1 MLNYTKVCKTLLFIK
16 LFFSITMAEKTSTAS
31 ESSLGMMEGLRSYI
45 PNKGWEELSPEKKE
59 NSLNGPQED
68 DFFADEYEPI
78 PNTQIEGIEKKP
90 VLEED
95 FLEQDLA
102 DIADNTSIDSLARR
116 VAQTN
121 SLVDSALGNKD
132 GNSKKDTDAVK
143 QLDQLGT
150 SLSDLFSDLYKEPS
164 QTTGSPWES
173 VSDAF
178 DQLSSEVKKREN
190 LRKQL
195 TSTQEKINLCR
206 KDLIKT
212 IERLAQDEQ
221 ERLTVVKMRSRLATV
236 MADKLLKK
244 LK

>member
-1 MLNYTKVCKTLLFIK
+1 MP
-16 LFFSITMAEKTSTAS
+16 EKTSTAS
-31 ESSLGMMEGLRSYI
+31 DSSLGMMEGLRSYI

-59 NSLNGPQED
+59 NSPNGSQED

-78 PNTQIEGIEKKP
+78 PKSQIKEIAKKP

-95 FLEQDLA
+95 FLEPDLA
-102 DIADNTSIDSLARR
+102 DIADNASIDSLARK

-121 SLVDSALGNKD
+121 SLVDSALGKQD
-132 GNSKKDTDAVK
+132 GTSKQDTDSVK

-150 SLSDLFSDLYKEPS
+150 SLSDLFADLYKEPPR
-164 QTTGSPWES
+164 TTGSPWES
-173 VSDAF
+173 VSDAL
-178 DQLSSEVKKREN
+178 DQLSSEVKRRED

-195 TSTQEKINLCR
+195 ASTQEKINSCR

-212 IERLAQDEQ
+212 IERLAHDEQ

>member
-1 MLNYTKVCKTLLFIK
+1 MPEK
-16 LFFSITMAEKTSTAS
+16 KTSTAS

-45 PNKGWEELSPEKKE
+45 PNEGWEELSPEKRE
-59 NSLNGPQED
+59 NSPNGPQVD
-68 DFFADEYEPI
+68 DFFADEYEPV
-78 PNTQIEGIEKKP
+78 PDNQIQGIEKKP

-102 DIADNTSIDSLARR
+102 DIAEDFSVDSLARK

-121 SLVDSALGNKD
+121 SLVDSALGNQD
-132 GNSKKDTDAVK
+132 GNTKKDTNAVK
-143 QLDQLGT
+143 QLDQLGA
-150 SLSDLFSDLYKEPS
+150 SLSDLFSDLYKEPP
-164 QTTGSPWES
+164 QTTKSPWES

-178 DQLSSEVKKREN
+178 DQLSSEVNKRED

-195 TSTQEKINLCR
+195 TLTQEKINSCR
-206 KDLIKT
+206 KDLIKI
-212 IERLAQDEQ
+212 IERLASDEQ
-221 ERLTVVKMRSRLATV
+221 ERLTVMKMRSRLATV

>member
-1 MLNYTKVCKTLLFIK
+1 MP
-16 LFFSITMAEKTSTAS
+16 EKTSTAS
-31 ESSLGMMEGLRSYI
+31 ESSLGMMEGLRSYT
-45 PNKGWEELSPEKKE
+45 PNRGWEELSPEKRE
-59 NSLNGPQED
+59 NSPNEPRVD
-68 DFFADEYEPI
+68 DFFSDEYEPV
-78 PNTQIEGIEKKP
+78 PDTQIKGIEKKP

-95 FLEQDLA
+95 FLEPELA
-102 DIADNTSIDSLARR
+102 DIAENAGIDSLARK

-121 SLVDSALGNKD
+121 SLVDSALGNQD
-132 GNSKKDTDAVK
+132 GTSKQDTDSVK

-150 SLSDLFSDLYKEPS
+150 SLSDLFADLYKEPP
-164 QTTGSPWES
+164 QITGSPWES

-178 DQLSSEVKKREN
+178 DQLSSEVKRRED

-195 TSTQEKINLCR
+195 ASTQEKINSCR

-212 IERLAQDEQ
+212 IERLAHDEQ

>member
-1 MLNYTKVCKTLLFIK
+1 M
-16 LFFSITMAEKTSTAS
+16 
-31 ESSLGMMEGLRSYI
+31 
-45 PNKGWEELSPEKKE
+45 
-59 NSLNGPQED
+59 ED
-68 DFFADEYEPI
+68 DFLEP
-78 PNTQIEGIEKKP
+78 E
-90 VLEED
+90 
-95 FLEQDLA
+95 LA
-102 DIADNTSIDSLARR
+102 DIAENASIDSLARK

-121 SLVDSALGNKD
+121 SLVDSALGKQD
-132 GNSKKDTDAVK
+132 GTAKQDTDSVK

-150 SLSDLFSDLYKEPS
+150 SLSDLFADLYKEPP

-178 DQLSSEVKKREN
+178 DQLSSEVKRRED

-195 TSTQEKINLCR
+195 ASTQEKINSCR

-212 IERLAQDEQ
+212 IERLAHDEQ

>member
-1 MLNYTKVCKTLLFIK
+1 MSEI
-16 LFFSITMAEKTSTAS
+16 TSTAS

-45 PNKGWEELSPEKKE
+45 PDKGWEELSPEKGE
-59 NSLNGPQED
+59 NSPNEPRVD
-68 DFFADEYEPI
+68 DFFADEYEPV
-78 PNTQIEGIEKKP
+78 PDNQIKGIEKKP
-90 VLEED
+90 ALEED

-102 DIADNTSIDSLARR
+102 DIAENSSIDSLARK

-121 SLVDSALGNKD
+121 SLVDSALGNQD
-132 GNSKKDTDAVK
+132 GNTKKDTNVVEK
-143 QLDQLGT
+143 LDKLGT
-150 SLSDLFSDLYKEPS
+150 SLSDLFSDLYKEPP
-164 QTTGSPWES
+164 QTTKSPWES

-178 DQLSSEVKKREN
+178 DQLSSEVNKRED

-195 TSTQEKINLCR
+195 TLTQEKINSCR

-212 IERLAQDEQ
+212 IERLASDEQ

>member
-1 MLNYTKVCKTLLFIK
+1 MP
-16 LFFSITMAEKTSTAS
+16 EKTSTAS

-59 NSLNGPQED
+59 NSPNEPRED

-78 PNTQIEGIEKKP
+78 PNTPIEGIEKKP

-102 DIADNTSIDSLARR
+102 DIADNASINSLARR

-150 SLSDLFSDLYKEPS
+150 SLSDLFSDLY
-164 QTTGSPWES
+164 
-173 VSDAF
+173 
-178 DQLSSEVKKREN
+178 
-190 LRKQL
+190 
-195 TSTQEKINLCR
+195 
-206 KDLIKT
+206 
-212 IERLAQDEQ
+212 
-221 ERLTVVKMRSRLATV
+221 
-236 MADKLLKK
+236 
-244 LK
+244 